1 MSTLTLPA
9 PAQRARP
16 SARASIARALHPLL
30 SPLRPLVRR
39 GWLAESAVD
48 ACSTLLHPTWRLTR
62 VMARVVGRQWVA
74 PDMLALR
81 LQPNAN
87 WRGARPGQHVMLTVD
102 IAGVR
107 HSRSY
112 SLTGADNGRG
122 QVLEL
127 AVRRV
132 PGGLVSNHL
141 IDALRPGD
149 VVELGAPFGEL
160 QGAAPA
166 EPGLLLL
173 AAGSGITPLLGLAR
187 AALAAGE
194 TRPIVLLQYVRDA
207 ALQPYADALR
217 ELAALHPNLRSAVI
231 ATGDTL
237 QQMQAHAPSAAQLSA
252 WLSDADAHAVRAC
265 GPAPFIEAV
274 QSWWD
279 GCARRGSLQVEAFTP
294 PAPDAAASAL
304 DAARSVSVRLASGRT
319 LQLSTAQAL
328 LPQLEA
334 AGERP
339 AHGCRMG
346 ICNTCACR
354 KKSGSV
360 RDLRNGHLQ
369 AEPDETIR
377 LCVNAPA
384 TDLELDL

>member
-1 MSTLTLPA
+1 
-9 PAQRARP
+9 
-16 SARASIARALHPLL
+16 
-30 SPLRPLVRR
+30 
-39 GWLAESAVD
+39 
-48 ACSTLLHPTWRLTR
+48 
-62 VMARVVGRQWVA
+62 MARVVGRQWVA

-87 WRGARPGQHVMLTVD
+87 WRGARPGQHVMLTVE

-132 PGGLVSNHL
+132 PGGRVSNHL
-141 IDALRPGD
+141 IDTLRLGG

-160 QGAAPA
+160 QTAAPA

-187 AALAAGE
+187 AALAAGD

-207 ALQPYADALR
+207 AQQPYADALH
-217 ELAALHPNLRSAVI
+217 ELAARHANLRTGVI

-237 QQMQAHAPSAAQLSA
+237 QQMQAHAPSAAQFAA
-252 WLSDADAHAVRAC
+252 WLADADAHAVRAC

-274 QSWWD
+274 QRWWD
-279 GCARRGSLQVEAFTP
+279 ASPRRGSLQVEAFTP
-294 PAPDAAASAL
+294 PAPTQSAPEDA
-304 DAARSVSVRLASGRT
+304 RTVNVRLASGRE
-319 LQLSTAQAL
+319 LQLSTTQPL
-328 LPQLEA
+328 LAQLEA

-354 KKSGSV
+354 KKAGAV
-360 RDLRNGHLQ
+360 RDLRSGHLQ
-369 AEPDETIR
+369 AEPDEMVR